1 MILFAVFMGY
11 LLGIAP
17 FLYKEIQTIIQKKEE
32 NQTAKKEQND
42 ATQILDEWLNG
53 KQEVG
58 NKANQEDIYQE
69 YMTGVVKKGE

>member
-17 FLYKEIQTIIQKKEE
+17 FLYEEIQTILQKKEE

-53 KQEVG
+53 KQEVS

>member
-1 MILFAVFMGY
+1 MILLAVFMGY

-17 FLYKEIQTIIQKKEE
+17 FLYKEIQTIIQEKEE

-53 KQEVG
+53 KQEVS

>member
-17 FLYKEIQTIIQKKEE
+17 FLYKEIQTILQKKEE

-53 KQEVG
+53 KQEAS

>member
-1 MILFAVFMGY
+1 MILLAVFMGY

-17 FLYKEIQTIIQKKEE
+17 FLCKEIQTIIQKEKE

-53 KQEVG
+53 KQEVN